1 MILIYMDSISI
12 LRSESR
18 KRQQLPSIANVSKKD
33 KEDFD
38 DSRHSGE
45 VPSGWVCPK
54 TMSVYERPDLWPFV
68 TEKVKRSTGSCVLCV
83 LFLCSEF
90 SDPFGP
96 ICQGMMDNSTMALRL
111 QLSGHSVK

>member
-45 VPSGWVCPK
+45 VPSGWVSK
-54 TMSVYERPDLWPFV
+54 NDERPDLWPFV

-83 LFLCSEF
+83 FCV
-90 SDPFGP
+90 FGVFRPISP
-96 ICQGMMDNSTMALRL
+96 ICQGRMMDNSKMALRL